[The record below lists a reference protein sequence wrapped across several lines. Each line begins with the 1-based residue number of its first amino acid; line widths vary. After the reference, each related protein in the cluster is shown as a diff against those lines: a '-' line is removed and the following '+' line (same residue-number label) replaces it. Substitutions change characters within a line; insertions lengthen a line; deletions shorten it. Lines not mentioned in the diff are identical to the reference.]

1 MSERVVYTLILGSSK
16 IQEEDD
22 VDESTKKIKDMLIE
36 STYLM
41 LEELPQGLPFIREI
55 QHWINLVL
63 IIVYQTNQH
72 IGLSQ

>member
-22 VDESTKKIKDMLIE
+22 VDESTKKIKDKLIE
-36 STYLM
+36 STYLI

>member
-1 MSERVVYTLILGSSK
+1 MSEWVVYTLILGSSK

>member
-1 MSERVVYTLILGSSK
+1 MSEWVVYTLILGSSK

-22 VDESTKKIKDMLIE
+22 VDESTKKIKDKLIE

>member
-1 MSERVVYTLILGSSK
+1 MSEWVVYTLILGSSK

-22 VDESTKKIKDMLIE
+22 VDESTKKIKDKLIE
-36 STYLM
+36 STYLI

>member
-1 MSERVVYTLILGSSK
+1 
-16 IQEEDD
+16 
-22 VDESTKKIKDMLIE
+22 MLIE

-41 LEELPQGLPFIREI
+41 SKELPQGLPCIREI